1 MTTPVSGSDPYA
13 ESGGSDRDVRP
24 AVPGWSAGQDWYTGP
39 VYDDT
44 GWHIDL
50 SNVSWAG
57 SANASQQDEESA
69 WAEGYDDARENGR
82 YGTRDRQARNGAA
95 RSRGGPAAQGEGPS
109 A

>member
-13 ESGGSDRDVRP
+13 DSGGSGRDVRP

-50 SNVSWAG
+50 SNVNWAG
-57 SANASQQDEESA
+57 NASTASK
-69 WAEGYDDARENGR
+69 
-82 YGTRDRQARNGAA
+82 TRT
-95 RSRGGPAAQGEGPS
+95 RGGPKATTTPATARGTTATIVRPGTGPLGPPS